1 MNMLMSKFKILIVE
15 DDALVAKDIKQT
27 LQNFGYSVTSIV
39 TSGRQALVKVEKD
52 TPDLVLM
59 DIVLN
64 GKMNGIETAHKIH
77 NRFDI
82 PVIYITA
89 HSGEKTIEA
98 AKLTEPYGY
107 VVKPI
112 DEKKLL
118 ITTEIALNKYSKTK
132 KIDEALSESERRY
145 RQLIETMNEGVVVLD
160 ENGIISYVNDKFLEM
175 NGYTQDEVIG
185 HSQVEFLEKESF
197 EKYKKQVSGKKK
209 RDHHTFELVWKGKD
223 GQKVSTI
230 VSQELIYGDKGDL
243 KGGLYVL
250 TDVTERH
257 QVEKELIRSQWEL
270 RRLSQ
275 HLQDVR
281 EREGKRIALEIHD
294 ELGQVLTA
302 LKIDI
307 SYLSKKFLK
316 NSKDKRQFIEKTR
329 SMSELIDKTIKKV
342 QKISAELR
350 PGLLDDLGLIPAI
363 EWYAQEF
370 QDRTKIEYKDNL
382 DCDGVDLDADCA
394 TAIFRIFQEALTNV
408 ARHSGASKVKVSLKK
423 IDGQLELEI
432 SDNGKGILEKDVFSP
447 NSLGFMGMR
456 ERIRPFGGEL
466 KLHSPENG
474 GTILSVTI
482 PNIRRA

>member
-1 MNMLMSKFKILIVE
+1 
-15 DDALVAKDIKQT
+15 
-27 LQNFGYSVTSIV
+27 
-39 TSGRQALVKVEKD
+39 
-52 TPDLVLM
+52 
-59 DIVLN
+59 
-64 GKMNGIETAHKIH
+64 
-77 NRFDI
+77 
-82 PVIYITA
+82 
-89 HSGEKTIEA
+89 
-98 AKLTEPYGY
+98 
-107 VVKPI
+107 
-112 DEKKLL
+112 
-118 ITTEIALNKYSKTK
+118 
-132 KIDEALSESERRY
+132 
-145 RQLIETMNEGVVVLD
+145 MNEGVVVLD

-185 HSQVEFLEKESF
+185 HSRVEFLEKESF

-230 VSQELIYGDKGDL
+230 VSQELIYGDKGNL

-432 SDNGKGILEKDVFSP
+432 SDNGKGILERDVFSP

-474 GTILSVTI
+474 GTTLSVTI